1 MTTRMKLQEPTA
13 AHEIAAG
20 YDKIVRAE
28 LTETEEAVYNAFYTV
43 LFLDVNHVP
52 EDSDATALQQLAEAY
67 DNADKAV
74 AALHRGNYL
83 RALRLAQL
91 VSSFLDQCSQLIE
104 LVEFPCRVTLPGWEA

>member
-52 EDSDATALQQLAEAY
+52 RRQRCHCSAATG
-67 DNADKAV
+67 
-74 AALHRGNYL
+74 RGL
-83 RALRLAQL
+83 R
-91 VSSFLDQCSQLIE
+91 QC
-104 LVEFPCRVTLPGWEA
+104 R